1 MWVRFALLMP
11 LWLMLTSATS
21 APALDVNEAGRVM
34 AELDDWRALMFVM
47 LFLIVLLVG
56 ALLWAFGKLAKVV
69 EVMATL
75 RETILALNEL
85 ARSGATNAQQN
96 SNAITG
102 MVATLAR
109 IEAANEQN
117 CL

>member
-1 MWVRFALLMP
+1 MWIRCSLSLLC
-11 LWLMLTSATS
+11 LFCLTSATS
-21 APALDVNEAGRVM
+21 APLPDVNQAGTIMRDLEGDKLLYYV
-34 AELDDWRALMFVM
+34 L
-47 LFLIVLLVG
+47 LFLVVAQFG
-56 ALLWAFGKLAKVV
+56 VVVWAFGKLAKVV

-109 IEAANEQN
+109 IEADMAGKK
-117 CL
+117 